1 MIAEIFSDFA
11 ANMDILADMPNRTH
25 RIALACTF
33 SLGYCRRVLRGIKQ
47 YAEQKP
53 DWILLP
59 IDLEPAAV
67 QKALRFHPA
76 GFIAH
81 VLNPPL
87 AELLSRLSVPVV
99 NICGVLPN
107 LTFPR
112 VGTDNLLIGKT
123 AARYFLDRGFRH
135 FGYVGQHGHDYSQ
148 QREAG
153 FREVIELAGHATAS
167 FHEKPR
173 PFDLMGRLWSLHKR
187 FQEWVQSLPKPVAV
201 FTCND
206 LWGLQLTETCRQLG
220 LSVPEE
226 IAILGVQDDD
236 LLCELARPSLSSIA
250 IPAERIGFEAA
261 AMLDRLL
268 TRPHLKPPPLL
279 FAPVRVVTRQS
290 SDILAVSD
298 RQVAEAIRFI
308 QERAHQPILVEDVLD
323 AVSISRRAL
332 ERRFRK
338 VFQRSLGEEIRR
350 VHLERAREMLVR
362 TSLGIAA
369 VAKRSGFSD
378 SKHLATVFRQEMG
391 LTPTAYREKL
401 RSGAI
406 DLT

>member
-1 MIAEIFSDFA
+1 VIAEILSDFA
-11 ANMDILADMPNRTH
+11 AAAILGGMPQPTL

-53 DWILLP
+53 DWVLLP
-59 IDLEPAAV
+59 IDIEPAAV
-67 QKALRFHPA
+67 KTALRFHPA

-81 VLNPPL
+81 VLSPPL
-87 AELLSRLSVPVV
+87 ADLLSRLRVPVV

-107 LTFPR
+107 LGFPR
-112 VGTDNLLIGKT
+112 VGTDNLLIGRI
-123 AARYFLDRGFRH
+123 AARYFLDRGFRN
-135 FGYVGQHGHDYSQ
+135 FGYVGQHNHDYSR

-153 FREVIELAGHATAS
+153 FREMIEAAGHTAAHY
-167 FHEKPR
+167 HERPR
-173 PFDLMGRLWSLHKR
+173 PFDLMGRLWSLQKR
-187 FQEWVQSLPKPVAV
+187 FQDWVLALRKPAAV

-220 LSVPEE
+220 FSVPEDV
-226 IAILGVQDDD
+226 AILGVQDDD

-268 TRPHLKPPPLL
+268 SRPRFMLKPLL
-279 FAPVRVVTRQS
+279 FPPLGVVTRQS

-298 RQVAEAIRFI
+298 RQVAAAVRFI
-308 QERAHQPILVEDVLD
+308 QGRAHQALSVEDILE

-338 VFQRSLGEEIRR
+338 TFHRSLGEEIRR
-350 VHLERAREMLVR
+350 AHLERAKELLVR
-362 TSLGIAA
+362 TSLGMAA
-369 VAKRSGFSD
+369 VAQRSGFTD
-378 SKHLATVFRQEMG
+378 GKHLATVFRQEIG
-391 LTPTAYREKL
+391 LTPTAYREQL
-401 RSGAI
+401 RSDAVR
-406 DLT
+406 LS

>member
-1 MIAEIFSDFA
+1 MAQPT
-11 ANMDILADMPNRTH
+11 L

-53 DWILLP
+53 NWVLLP
-59 IDLEPAAV
+59 IDIDPAAV
-67 QKALRFHPA
+67 QAALRFRPA

-81 VLNPPL
+81 VLNRPL
-87 AELLSRLSVPVV
+87 ADVLSRLRVPVV
-99 NICGVLPN
+99 NICGVLAN
-107 LTFPR
+107 LGFPR
-112 VGTDNLLIGKT
+112 VGTDNLLIGRI

-135 FGYVGQHGHDYSQ
+135 FGYVGQHGHDYSR

-153 FREVIELAGHATAS
+153 FREVIEAAGHTAAS
-167 FHEKPR
+167 YHERPR

-187 FQEWVQSLPKPVAV
+187 FQEWVRSLPKPAAV

-220 LSVPEE
+220 YGVPEE
-226 IAILGVQDDD
+226 VAILGVQDDD

-268 TRPHLKPPPLL
+268 ARPRFRPPPLL
-279 FAPVRVVTRQS
+279 FPPLGVVNRRS

-298 RQVAEAIRFI
+298 PQVAAAVRFI
-308 QERAHQPILVEDVLD
+308 QERAHQPILVEDVLQ
-323 AVSISRRAL
+323 AVSVSRRAL
-332 ERRFRK
+332 ERRFRTALH
-338 VFQRSLGEEIRR
+338 RTPGEEIRR
-350 VHLERAREMLVR
+350 AHLERARELLAR
-362 TSLGIAA
+362 TSLAMSA
-369 VAKRSGFSD
+369 VAQRSGLTD
-378 SKHLATVFRQEMG
+378 GKHLATVFRQEMG
-391 LTPTAYREKL
+391 LTPTAYREQL
-401 RSGAI
+401 QSG
-406 DLT
+406 TMTVS